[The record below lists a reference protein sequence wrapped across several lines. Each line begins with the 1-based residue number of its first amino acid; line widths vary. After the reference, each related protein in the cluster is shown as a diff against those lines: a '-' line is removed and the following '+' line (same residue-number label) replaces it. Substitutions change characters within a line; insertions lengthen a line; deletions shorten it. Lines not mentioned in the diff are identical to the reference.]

1 MIKSIQ
7 KEKEFFMRKS
17 LFITVALSL
26 CMAEF
31 GAFSAPARRPGGA
44 NSARAAQTTNVVNPG
59 VGQKGASAP
68 TVNVQQNN
76 GGAVRGRPGATQ
88 NANTN
93 GKAPTQNA
101 GGNGK
106 APAAIGVRAAATKKA
121 ISMGTK
127 VATATENTVVS
138 KDCQNAYYGCMDA
151 FCMLDNASGGR
162 CQCNDKIT
170 ELDTI
175 LEQIMKLDEQSMR
188 IATEGVE
195 TVEMGEYADQIKAR
209 TKSIEGE
216 FATKEE
222 KKVAAPAQ
230 KKSLDLSIFNNSS
243 MFDDDDED
251 VFDTSNKEEKIKI
264 ADDLANKK
272 GDELHKEA
280 AKICTQQL
288 PADCR
293 NSASMLQMTYAQKIR
308 SDCTGYENSLKQ
320 KKAESTQKLQTAQKA
335 VREAVLEDV
344 KNKNKYTTEG
354 ECVVAFDQCMQTTA
368 KCGADYT
375 GCVADDTVLTMGTDG
390 TKGVATTAQIKTSA
404 SAIGVSANTLAM
416 LTDKAPICESVLKQC
431 ENVRKGVWA
440 SFLKMIAPTLK
451 SAEVSAEQNRR
462 MNCIGTIVDCYKN
475 ACAAQ
480 WPDQESAEYD
490 MCLSNPEIV
499 GNLCQIQI
507 NKCST
512 GTTGADVMEY
522 VMAKLQALRVDACTT
537 EVKQCL
543 QSENNCGEG
552 YINCIGLD
560 KDIIVKMCTNS
571 ATNYKL
577 MACQSKF
584 QNNQY
589 EVQNYVA
596 QVAQGLILN
605 MDNAALAACQEAG
618 KKAMTDFCGSETECK
633 GSKLESAL
641 AFNNADSLLGKL
653 RYRFCPMDAKTGK
666 ITYKDCKA
674 VAGALTKADYTSD
687 EDVWVP
693 DLEHALNFACFAFN
707 DGTIDVNAESVVDLG
722 EDLTEEERIEK
733 ENQALLARQAL
744 IASAQPG
751 FYYDCDNDG
760 DTTLKEEADRVADI
774 LTRKVKNI
782 LGRIETDNTVKQCVM
797 GRDLKGI
804 TTYTGDDAGK
814 AFDDMWT
821 MKSTSGVGKGAFPN
835 LMAQY
840 RNIVADAVLGA
851 AAKRYEQEYD
861 NFVSV
866 NEPKAEK
873 ELKDR
878 FAAIQK
884 EMDEVERN
892 QSLLI
897 ANKTACMMEGV
908 NMTNE
913 FYRMTKHN
921 RKYMQV
927 RIEKG
932 WTHRLLGFARK
943 RTTGVITDTYMRL
956 LKDAAGSDYVPNKYL
971 INVKTTWTDN
981 ADKTTGVC
989 NFKIGLYECDNFKA
1003 HRTVLGEGIHYC
1015 DGTYTKFIKN
1025 ITTKTAVSDS
1035 AVNLN

>member
-1 MIKSIQ
+1 
-7 KEKEFFMRKS
+7 MRKS

-93 GKAPTQNA
+93 GKAPTQNV

-106 APAAIGVRAAATKKA
+106 APAANGARAAATKKA
-121 ISMGTK
+121 INMGTK
-127 VATATENTVVS
+127 VATATENTVIS

-170 ELDTI
+170 ELDKI
-175 LEQIMKLDEQSMR
+175 LEEIMKLDEQSMR

-209 TKSIEGE
+209 TKSIENE
-216 FATKEE
+216 FAENE
-222 KKVAAPAQ
+222 KKQTTTQAA
-230 KKSLDLSIFNNSS
+230 KKKTLDLSAWNNAGL
-243 MFDDDDED
+243 FDDDDED
-251 VFDTSNKEEKIKI
+251 VFDTSNKEEKVRI
-264 ADDLANKK
+264 ADDMANKK

-288 PADCR
+288 PTDCK

-320 KKAESTQKLQTAQKA
+320 KKSESAQKLQTAQKA

-354 ECVVAFDQCMQTTA
+354 ECVVAFDQCMQTTGG
-368 KCGADYT
+368 CGADYT

-431 ENVRKGVWA
+431 ENVRKGVWT
-440 SFLKMIAPTLK
+440 SFLKMIVPKLK
-451 SAEVSAEQNRR
+451 TAEVSAEQNRR

-480 WPDQESAEYD
+480 WPNQESAEYD

-499 GNLCQIQI
+499 DNLCQIQI

-512 GTTGADVMEY
+512 GSTGDQVMEY
-522 VMAKLQALRVDACTT
+522 VKAKLQALRVDACTT

-560 KDIIVKMCTNS
+560 KDTIVKMCTNRS
-571 ATNYKL
+571 TNYKL

-584 QNNQY
+584 NNNQY

-605 MDNAALAACQEAG
+605 MDNAALSACQDAA
-618 KKAMTDFCGSETECK
+618 KKSMTTFCGSDEKCDSEK
-633 GSKLESAL
+633 AKENMV
-641 AFNNADSLLGKL
+641 FNNADTLTGDLK
-653 RYRFCPMDAKTGK
+653 YKFCPMNPTTGIISYNGCKTN
-666 ITYKDCKA
+666 
-674 VAGALTKADYTSD
+674 AGALTYNDYTGTNT
-687 EDVWVP
+687 WVA
-693 DLEHALNFACFAFN
+693 ALTGQINFACFEFS
-707 DGTIDVNAESVVDLG
+707 DGTIDVNAESVIDLSPSDEELSE
-722 EDLTEEERIEK
+722 EDKKAIAVTKKFE
-733 ENQALLARQAL
+733 QALLTSQSVPKFRAAYSNACRWGTEGNANYAEGSR
-744 IASAQPG
+744 I
-751 FYYDCDNDG
+751 
-760 DTTLKEEADRVADI
+760 ADI
-774 LTRKVKNI
+774 LNKKVKRI
-782 LGRIETDNTVKQCVM
+782 LGKIESDNTVLQCVK

-804 TTYTGDDAGK
+804 TTYTNIPDSEEISDDL
-814 AFDDMWT
+814 WT
-821 MKSTSGVGKGAFPN
+821 MKSTSGVGKGNFPN

-840 RNIVADAVLGA
+840 RQIVADEVLKA
-851 AAKRYEQEYD
+851 AANAYIGEY
-861 NFVSV
+861 NSFVSQ
-866 NEPKAEK
+866 NYAKAEK
-873 ELKDR
+873 DLDDR
-878 FAAIQK
+878 FKYIQSQAKTIELRNKMALSSAKAKCIGMTNKAATKYNNSSYSARRRVNRQNKGGMPQWLTAGMTPVFKQVNMVDDANKYMADVEATYDETTQKCTIKTTRYECNDYQAGRRWCEGFFKNNPKTETEEKEIKTGIVVDVNAAI
-884 EMDEVERN
+884 
-892 QSLLI
+892 
-897 ANKTACMMEGV
+897 G
-908 NMTNE
+908 
-913 FYRMTKHN
+913 
-921 RKYMQV
+921 
-927 RIEKG
+927 
-932 WTHRLLGFARK
+932 
-943 RTTGVITDTYMRL
+943 TD
-956 LKDAAGSDYVPNKYL
+956 
-971 INVKTTWTDN
+971 IN
-981 ADKTTGVC
+981 
-989 NFKIGLYECDNFKA
+989 
-1003 HRTVLGEGIHYC
+1003 
-1015 DGTYTKFIKN
+1015 
-1025 ITTKTAVSDS
+1025 
-1035 AVNLN
+1035 